1 MLKLTMINYNMGK
14 KMEEPHDTTMP
25 DIAESEE
32 EKQTSP
38 WKSPVVQI
46 VLLSTLLAPLGVPFV
61 SPSLPLIQ
69 QVFLVSEQLASL
81 AISTYFIVGIVFSP
95 FIGSI
100 IDRVDERR
108 VLAASLVLFGVSGG
122 ITVFVFD
129 FWLFILLRVIQ
140 GTAAAG
146 LFIATVTLITANFE
160 GVQKN
165 SVLGMN
171 NAVLSLGAAIF
182 PILGGAIVAISWNAP
197 FAVYLVAIPIGYL
210 AMKRIDCPKCDATRG
225 GLSIR
230 SALKSLKSR
239 KMVVPYSTAVFSEII
254 LFGAVFTTLP
264 FFLSS
269 NYSLNPLS
277 IGFVVSIGS
286 IASAIASVVSGKIAK
301 YITNRQMI
309 ALAFFFNAI
318 GLIGLWAAPTL
329 ILTIIAAS
337 QIGAAVGFSLPAV
350 DARISTIIDEKHRG
364 EALSIRNSFTF
375 LGRTLGP
382 ILFTGIAAVTGYPSL
397 LLWSGILCVLTVVV
411 LSVAYRSKSD

>member
-1 MLKLTMINYNMGK
+1 
-14 KMEEPHDTTMP
+14 MEEHHEATVPESTT
-25 DIAESEE
+25 
-32 EKQTSP
+32 KRKTSP
-38 WKSPVVQI
+38 WKLPVVQI
-46 VLLSTLLAPLGVPFV
+46 VLASTFLAPLGVPFI

-69 QVFLVSEQLASL
+69 QIFSVTEQLASL
-81 AISTYFIVGIVFSP
+81 AISAYFIVGIAFSP

-108 VLAASLVLFGVSGG
+108 VLAVSLVLFGIAGG
-122 ITVFVFD
+122 VTVFVFD
-129 FWLFILLRVIQ
+129 FWLFIVLRLIQ

-160 GVQKN
+160 GVQQN
-165 SVLGMN
+165 RVLGMN
-171 NAVLSLGAAIF
+171 NAILSLSAAIL
-182 PILGGAIVAISWNAP
+182 PVVGGAIVAISWNAP
-197 FAVYLVAIPIGYL
+197 FAAYLLAIPIGYL
-210 AMKRIDCPKCDATRG
+210 AMKKIECPKCDATRG

-230 SALKSLKSR
+230 SALNSLRTK

-264 FFLSS
+264 FFLSTQ
-269 NYSLNPLS
+269 YALDSLT

-286 IASAIASVVSGKIAK
+286 IASALASVASGKVAE

-309 ALAFFFNAI
+309 ALAFVFNAI
-318 GLIGLWAAPTL
+318 GLVGLWAAPTL
-329 ILTIIAAS
+329 ILTILAAS

-350 DARISTIIDEKHRG
+350 DARISAIIEEKHRG

-382 ILFTGIAAVTGYPSL
+382 LLFTGIAASIGYPPL
-397 LLWSGILCVLTVVV
+397 LLWTGILCIIVVIF
-411 LSVAYRSKSD
+411 LSVAYRGKDD